1 MDAGCAQPEHQ
12 RRRHDGFDEPARAE
26 LFDCRIEPEQH
37 AKSKSK
43 TQRAKPNMI
52 MNRRMKWMSQRRGC
66 SMSSGSFAIVISG
79 RSVNKLMSEICFG
92 SSGKNGR
99 SSDAPA

>member
-43 TQRAKPNMI
+43 TQLAKPNTI
-52 MNRRMKWMSQRRGC
+52 MNRRITFTVFAGRGLRTTDHVWIDPEQLENIPHP
-66 SMSSGSFAIVISG
+66 AYVRKALQLAKIS
-79 RSVNKLMSEICFG
+79 
-92 SSGKNGR
+92 
-99 SSDAPA
+99 